1 MFGALGLGL
10 PALGSGGGGGL
21 PQIPLIL
28 GDIQYLNPLFTH
40 TRPSAKWGF
49 SSGNLVGF
57 GNNVVAWVDAPGGGQ
72 GLLPEQASI
81 NHTINARGEGAVVG
95 VFGAGGTGPT
105 GHAQFAANGLSVQV
119 VSTAPV
125 NGVPGTTY
133 RMSGTSTGTF
143 YVAVSR
149 WFEGQI
155 AASGGQ
161 LWCSSAYFQRL
172 AGVWTGIRLVVGY
185 RESGGA
191 NAAPGTL
198 FSPNGLLERQHFAG
212 TMTTGVTAVVPS
224 WGLDFPTATAIDI
237 TFFIGGF
244 QMEPNVPVPT
254 SLMLPLVGAP
264 AVTSRAGDEI
274 VASLPSPLLP
284 DLANWAI
291 LTEWVPLGIA
301 GGTFPGTFS
310 ISNAAIS
317 RRLAA
322 YTNSNSRARRFA
334 AAGGTGELDIGV
346 YTDGVVRKEI
356 AGVRGGTL
364 RASVNGG
371 AVLSGAYTLDTS
383 AIDRIYLGSLFS
395 GGGNALN
402 GVIRRQILFPAWP
415 GDAAARALSV

>member
-10 PALGSGGGGGL
+10 PALGTVGGGGL
-21 PQIPLIL
+21 PEIPLIL
-28 GDIQYLNPLFTH
+28 GDIQYLNPLFTR

-49 SSGNLVGF
+49 SGGNLAGF
-57 GNNVVAWVDAPGGGQ
+57 GNNVTAWVDTPGGGQ
-72 GLLPEQASI
+72 GLLPEQSGI

-95 VFGAGGTGPT
+95 VFGAGGSAPT
-105 GHAQFAANGLSVQV
+105 GHAQFAASGLSVQV

-172 AGVWTGIRLVVGY
+172 AGVWTGIRFAVGY

-191 NAAPGTL
+191 NAVPGTL
-198 FSPNGLLERQHFAG
+198 FSPSGLLERQHFAG

-224 WGLDFPTATAIDI
+224 WGLDFPNATFIDI
-237 TFFIGGF
+237 TFFVGGF

-254 SLMLPLVGAP
+254 SLMLPLVGTP

-274 VASLPSPLLP
+274 VASLPSSLIP

-291 LTEWVPLGIA
+291 LTEWVPVGIA
-301 GGTFPGTFS
+301 GASFPSTFTL
-310 ISNAAIS
+310 SNAIAS
-317 RRLAA
+317 RLLTANTSA
-322 YTNSNSRARRFA
+322 NSRDRAFA
-334 AAGGTGELDIGV
+334 AVGGTGGIGLGA
-346 YTDGVVRKEI
+346 YTDGVVRKEVF
-356 AGVRGGTL
+356 GVIGGNLRG
-364 RASVNGG
+364 SVNGG
-371 AVLSGAYTLDTS
+371 AVVSSAYTLDTS
-383 AIDRIYLGSLFS
+383 AIDRIYLGAISG

-402 GVIRRQILFPAWP
+402 GIIRRQILLPAWP
-415 GDAAARALSV
+415 GDAAARALSA